1 MKKSLLSAVIMLLT
15 FAAVASAQFQSAPA
29 FPGAEGH
36 GRFVTGGRGGEIRHV
51 TNLKDSGTGSFREAV
66 KGDARKIVVFDVGGV
81 IPLADDL
88 SIGANTTI
96 LGQTAPAPG
105 ITLRYYTVNP
115 GANNIIRFIRL
126 RRGQERDVN
135 DGADASTQRQKTGI
149 IFDHCS
155 FSWSIDEVA
164 SFYDNNNFTMQWCT
178 VAESLTNTGH
188 TKNAHGYGGIWGGKL
203 ASFHHNMIAHVSN
216 RGPRF
221 NGARYGWTGYTSNYD
236 YAQYKWENPAQAEN
250 VDFRNCV
257 MYNAQGTCYGGPG
270 GGQINIVNNF
280 YKAGP
285 CGNGN
290 QERITLV
297 TVSASGNSDKN
308 HPEYYG
314 MTSRYYISGNTTLT
328 TAGVKTANKDW
339 AGVGYDSGVRYQGT
353 EVYSK
358 DANNLYPDDVPSIT
372 YAGSRYVQIRMETE
386 APKGYITTHTAD
398 KAYEKVLAYV
408 GASYNRD
415 DVDARYVSE
424 TTNGT
429 ATYTGSKTGKKGII
443 DVVAD
448 VNGYTEENFGTGA
461 WPEGYDTDGDGI
473 PDEWE
478 NRWGLDPND
487 ATDAKKYT
495 MDPNGYYT
503 NLEMYANSL
512 VENIMKDGLADGEA
526 NYEEYWPELK
536 VIEPEQP
543 GGEEV
548 TLYIGKSTNTGTN
561 TSASWTFLT
570 NDYTV
575 TVDNVNSKSYST
587 GNEDGVKYSANTQY
601 TINIPA
607 GLFVKEAKFEG
618 YDNYA
623 GMDAYIFEVNGQE
636 YGETDYVFPMKIG
649 SSYVKTTQ
657 TVSVN
662 NASGPMTFTPKGKQ
676 VVWAITLTA
685 VKATEVGA
693 VNDVQSRKSDAVY
706 NIAGQRVNSS
716 YNGFV
721 IKNGKKYVKTVK

>member
-1 MKKSLLSAVIMLLT
+1 MLLT

-51 TNLKDSGTGSFREAV
+51 TNLNDSGTGSFREAV

-81 IPLADDL
+81 VAL
-88 SIGANTTI
+88 SSNITIGANTTI

-178 VAESLTNTGH
+178 VAESLTDAGH
-188 TKNAHGYGGIWGGKL
+188 GKGAHGYGGIWGGKL

-339 AGVGYDSGVRYQGT
+339 AGVSYDSGVRYQGS

-358 DANNLYPDDVPSIT
+358 DANNMYSADVPSIT

-429 ATYTGSKTGKKGII
+429 ATYTGSVTGKKGII

-487 ATDAKKYT
+487 ATDAKKFT

>member
-1 MKKSLLSAVIMLLT
+1 MLLT

-81 IPLADDL
+81 VAL
-88 SIGANTTI
+88 SSNITIGANTTI

-178 VAESLTNTGH
+178 VAESLTDAGH
-188 TKNAHGYGGIWGGKL
+188 GKGAHGYGGIWGGKL

-297 TVSASGNSDKN
+297 TVSTSGNSDSS

-339 AGVGYDSGVRYQGT
+339 AGVEYDSGVRYQGT

-358 DANNLYPDDVPSIT
+358 DANNMYPDDVPSIT

-429 ATYTGSKTGKKGII
+429 ATYTGSVTGKKGII

-487 ATDAKKYT
+487 ATDAKKFT